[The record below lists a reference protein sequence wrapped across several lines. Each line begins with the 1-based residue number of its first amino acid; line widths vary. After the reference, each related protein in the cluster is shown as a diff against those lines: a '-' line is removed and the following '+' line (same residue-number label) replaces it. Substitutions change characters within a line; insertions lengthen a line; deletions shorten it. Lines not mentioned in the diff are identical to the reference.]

1 MLYTKGQTIINLKDL
16 KEFSSKLNVL
26 YVEDEE
32 ILREGLKSTLS
43 KLFKNTFIA
52 QNGKEALDLYIN
64 YDIDII
70 MTDINM
76 PIMDGTK
83 LIQNIQ
89 KLSDEEPLI
98 IVLSA
103 HHESKLLTM
112 LINMGVNYFLN
123 KPLDKQLLINSL
135 YKTCKII
142 SEKKLII
149 EYEIKL
155 HDELE
160 RMDRTN
166 KILTQKLNQLA
177 NQTNKNIPISSINK
191 NLNKENL
198 DKDYYLTL
206 LRDHKDEIE
215 ELSDEID
222 EYIDAMFKADN
233 IDTNY
238 LSKLANAYSKY
249 ASLLISYPE
258 FNDLSSEL
266 LSFSKTILT
275 LEEKFMKDIYQT
287 AIYFESLQLTLKT
300 YKQNIWNKHANNPK
314 FYNASLINDIKLVID
329 FLEDKEAEENYIEFF

>member
-1 MLYTKGQTIINLKDL
+1 
-16 KEFSSKLNVL
+16 
-26 YVEDEE
+26 
-32 ILREGLKSTLS
+32 
-43 KLFKNTFIA
+43 
-52 QNGKEALDLYIN
+52 
-64 YDIDII
+64 